1 MTASVGAWIEGSGC
15 VSTRTSRRPCQV
27 SAFMADVCPHTR
39 PASPTDM
46 PRSLAVVTGASSGI
60 GLELAKQ
67 FAANDFD
74 LVIAA
79 EDTELSQ
86 AAEGL
91 RGSGIAVEAV
101 QVDLSRDGAVDEL
114 YARIK
119 AGGRPVAAA
128 ALNAGIGSGGAFAE

>member
-67 FAANDFD
+67 FATNDFD

-79 EDTELSQ
+79 EDAELATA
-86 AAEGL
+86 AAELQAMGA
-91 RGSGIAVEAV
+91 SADAV
-101 QVDLSRDGAVDEL
+101 QVDLATPEGVEELASRVTAS
-114 YARIK
+114 AR
-119 AGGRPVAAA
+119 PMHSL
-128 ALNAGIGSGGAFAE
+128 ALNAGRGA